1 MEKYSSYKDSGI
13 QWFGEIPSHWEVKRL
28 RNFLSIYSEKGHGNK
43 QLLSVTRENG
53 IIKRNAESKEE
64 NHNFVPDDLSGYKY
78 VRQGDF
84 VINKMKSW
92 QGSYGVSKYEGI
104 VSPAYYVCSLNFSNK
119 DFFSIAIR
127 SKAYIPFFLQYSKGI
142 RVDQWDLSTD
152 ALKEIPFILPPK
164 EEQDIMVSFLEKQ
177 TAEINNAIAQQQHM
191 IDLLNER
198 KQIIIQRAVTKGLDE
213 NVEMKDSGIEWIGE
227 IPAHWSIMKLR
238 AIGSTINGVSH
249 DSTYFGSG
257 FPFVSYSDVYKNP
270 SLPSEVCGLAKS
282 TKLEQAMFSVEEG
295 DVFFTRTSETAEE
308 IGFSSVCMNTI
319 EKAVFAG
326 FLIRFR
332 PDKGVLNK
340 NYSKYFFRSKM
351 LRNYFVKEMNLVTRA
366 SLSQGLLKGLPIIVP
381 SLQEQE
387 DISLYL
393 DNVTGKIDQ
402 AIERHQ
408 QMLSLLQERKQ
419 IIISEVVTG
428 KIKVS

>member
-1 MEKYSSYKDSGI
+1 MEKYSSYKDSGV
-13 QWFGEIPSHWEVKRL
+13 QWLGEIPNHWSLRKMKYAFVERSQKGFPKEPLLAATQSYGVIKKADYEVRTVEALKNL
-28 RNFLSIYSEKGHGNK
+28 RTLKLVEI
-43 QLLSVTRENG
+43 
-53 IIKRNAESKEE
+53 
-64 NHNFVPDDLSGYKY
+64 
-78 VRQGDF
+78 GDF
-84 VINKMKSW
+84 VISLRSF
-92 QGSYGVSKYEGI
+92 QGGI
-104 VSPAYYVCSLNFSNK
+104 EYSHCRGIISPAYTILTPTHITADYFKYLGKS
-119 DFFSIAIR
+119 SIFINLLK
-127 SKAYIPFFLQYSKGI
+127 STVTGI
-142 RVDQWDLSTD
+142 REGQNIDYNK
-152 ALKEIPFILPPK
+152 LKSEYMPIPPL
-164 EEQDIMVSFLEKQ
+164 EEQQSMATYLDKA
-177 TAEINNAIAQQQHM
+177 TAEIDKAIAQQQHM

-282 TKLEQAMFSVEEG
+282 TKLEQAIFSVEEG

>member
-1 MEKYSSYKDSGI
+1 MEKYLSYKDSGV
-13 QWFGEIPSHWEVKRL
+13 QWLGEIPSHWKVKKIRHI
-28 RNFLSIYSEKGHGNK
+28 LSLANEKTKESGGE
-43 QLLSVTRENG
+43 LLSLSQYAGVTPKTDSNVGIRAAEDTTGYNIVHKGQFVMNIMLAWNGSYAVSEYDG
-53 IIKRNAESKEE
+53 II
-64 NHNFVPDDLSGYKY
+64 
-78 VRQGDF
+78 
-84 VINKMKSW
+84 
-92 QGSYGVSKYEGI
+92 
-104 VSPAYYVCSLNFSNK
+104 SPAYCVF
-119 DFFSIAIR
+119 DFTRECDRRYYNYLLRMKVYSGAF
-127 SKAYIPFFLQYSKGI
+127 KTESKGI
-142 RVDQWDLSTD
+142 IDSRLRLYPQYFKNFPLIV
-152 ALKEIPFILPPK
+152 PPI
-164 EEQDIMVSFLEKQ
+164 EEQRSIATYLDKA
-177 TAEINNAIAQQQHM
+177 TAEIDRAIAQQQRM

-227 IPAHWSIMKLR
+227 IPVNWNVMKLR

-257 FPFVSYSDVYKNP
+257 FPFVSYSDVYKN
-270 SLPSEVCGLAKS
+270 STLPSKVCGLAKS
-282 TKLEQAMFSVEEG
+282 TNAEQAMFSVEEG

-319 EKAVFAG
+319 EKAIFAG

-332 PDKGVLNK
+332 SNKGVLYK
-340 NYSKYFFRSKM
+340 NYSKYFFRAKM

-366 SLSQGLLKGLPIIVP
+366 SLSQGLLKGLPVIVP
-381 SLQEQE
+381 SMQEQE
-387 DISLYL
+387 NIASYL
-393 DNVTGKIDQ
+393 DKVTGKIDQ

>member
-1 MEKYSSYKDSGI
+1 MEKYLSYKDSGV
-13 QWFGEIPSHWEVKRL
+13 QWLGEIPSHWKVKKIRHI
-28 RNFLSIYSEKGHGNK
+28 LSLANEKTKESGGE
-43 QLLSVTRENG
+43 LLSLSQYAGVTPKTDSNVGIRAAEDTTGYNIVHKGQFVMNIMLAWNGSYAVSEYDG
-53 IIKRNAESKEE
+53 II
-64 NHNFVPDDLSGYKY
+64 
-78 VRQGDF
+78 
-84 VINKMKSW
+84 
-92 QGSYGVSKYEGI
+92 
-104 VSPAYYVCSLNFSNK
+104 SPAYCVF
-119 DFFSIAIR
+119 DFTRECDRRYYNYLLRMKVYSGAF
-127 SKAYIPFFLQYSKGI
+127 KTESKGI
-142 RVDQWDLSTD
+142 IDSRLRLYPQYFKNFPLIV
-152 ALKEIPFILPPK
+152 PPI
-164 EEQDIMVSFLEKQ
+164 EEQRSIATYLDKA
-177 TAEINNAIAQQQHM
+177 TAEIDRAIAQQQRM

-227 IPAHWSIMKLR
+227 IPVNWNVMKLR

-257 FPFVSYSDVYKNP
+257 FPFVSYSDVYKN
-270 SLPSEVCGLAKS
+270 STLPSKVCGLAKS
-282 TKLEQAMFSVEEG
+282 TNAEQAMFSVEEG

-332 PDKGVLNK
+332 SNKGVLYK
-340 NYSKYFFRSKM
+340 NYSKYFFRAKM

-366 SLSQGLLKGLPIIVP
+366 SLSQGLLKGLPVIVP
-381 SLQEQE
+381 SMQEQE
-387 DISLYL
+387 NIASYL
-393 DNVTGKIDQ
+393 DKVTGKIDQ

>member
-1 MEKYSSYKDSGI
+1 MEKYSSYKDSGV
-13 QWFGEIPSHWEVKRL
+13 QWLGDIPSHWEVKKIRHI
-28 RNFLSIYSEKGHGNK
+28 LSLANEKTKESGGE
-43 QLLSVTRENG
+43 LLSLSQYVGVTKKTDSNVGIRAAEDTTGYNIVHKGQFVMNIMLAWNGSYAVSDYDG
-53 IIKRNAESKEE
+53 II
-64 NHNFVPDDLSGYKY
+64 
-78 VRQGDF
+78 
-84 VINKMKSW
+84 
-92 QGSYGVSKYEGI
+92 
-104 VSPAYYVCSLNFSNK
+104 SPAYCVF
-119 DFFSIAIR
+119 DFTRECDKRYYNYLLRMKVYSGAF
-127 SKAYIPFFLQYSKGI
+127 KTESKGI
-142 RVDQWDLSTD
+142 IDSRLRLYPQYFKNFPLIV
-152 ALKEIPFILPPK
+152 PPL
-164 EEQDIMVSFLEKQ
+164 EEQQAMASYLDKA
-177 TAEINNAIAQQQHM
+177 TAEIDKAIAQQQHM

-213 NVEMKDSGIEWIGE
+213 NVKMKDSGIEWIGE
-227 IPAHWSIMKLR
+227 IPAHWNLMKLR

-270 SLPSEVCGLAKS
+270 SLPTEIKGLAKS
-282 TKLEQAMFSVEEG
+282 TNFEQAIFSVEEG

-332 PDKGVLNK
+332 PSKGILSK
-340 NYSKYFFRSKM
+340 NYSKYFFRSNM

-381 SLQEQE
+381 SIQEQE
-387 DISLYL
+387 NIALYL
-393 DNVTGKIDQ
+393 DKVAGIIDK

-408 QMLSLLQERKQ
+408 QMHSLLQERKQ

>member
-1 MEKYSSYKDSGI
+1 M
-13 QWFGEIPSHWEVKRL
+13 
-28 RNFLSIYSEKGHGNK
+28 
-43 QLLSVTRENG
+43 
-53 IIKRNAESKEE
+53 
-64 NHNFVPDDLSGYKY
+64 
-78 VRQGDF
+78 
-84 VINKMKSW
+84 
-92 QGSYGVSKYEGI
+92 
-104 VSPAYYVCSLNFSNK
+104 
-119 DFFSIAIR
+119 
-127 SKAYIPFFLQYSKGI
+127 
-142 RVDQWDLSTD
+142 
-152 ALKEIPFILPPK
+152 
-164 EEQDIMVSFLEKQ
+164 
-177 TAEINNAIAQQQHM
+177 
-191 IDLLNER
+191 LNER

-227 IPAHWSIMKLR
+227 IPVNWNVMKLR

-257 FPFVSYSDVYKNP
+257 FPFVSYSDVYKN
-270 SLPSEVCGLAKS
+270 STLPSKVCGLAKS
-282 TKLEQAMFSVEEG
+282 TNAEQAMFSVEEG

-332 PDKGVLNK
+332 SNKGVLYK
-340 NYSKYFFRSKM
+340 NYSKYFFRAKM

-366 SLSQGLLKGLPIIVP
+366 SLSQGLLKGLPVIVP
-381 SLQEQE
+381 SMQEQE
-387 DISLYL
+387 NIASYL
-393 DNVTGKIDQ
+393 DKVTGKIDQ

>member
-1 MEKYSSYKDSGI
+1 MEKYLSYKDSGV
-13 QWFGEIPSHWEVKRL
+13 QWLGEIPSHWKVKKIRHI
-28 RNFLSIYSEKGHGNK
+28 LSLANEKTKESGGE
-43 QLLSVTRENG
+43 LLSLSQYAGVTPKTDSNVGIRAAEDTTGYNIVHKGQFVMNIMLAWNGSYAVSEYDG
-53 IIKRNAESKEE
+53 II
-64 NHNFVPDDLSGYKY
+64 
-78 VRQGDF
+78 
-84 VINKMKSW
+84 
-92 QGSYGVSKYEGI
+92 
-104 VSPAYYVCSLNFSNK
+104 SPAYCVF
-119 DFFSIAIR
+119 DFTRECDRRYYNYLLRMKVYSGAF
-127 SKAYIPFFLQYSKGI
+127 KTESKGI
-142 RVDQWDLSTD
+142 IDSRLRLYPQYFKNFPLIV
-152 ALKEIPFILPPK
+152 PPI
-164 EEQDIMVSFLEKQ
+164 EEQRSMATYLDKA
-177 TAEINNAIAQQQHM
+177 TAEIDRAIAQQQRM

-227 IPAHWSIMKLR
+227 IPVNWNVMKLR

-257 FPFVSYSDVYKNP
+257 FPFVSYTDVYKN
-270 SLPSEVCGLAKS
+270 STLPSKVCGLAKS
-282 TKLEQAMFSVEEG
+282 TNAEQAMFSVEEG

-332 PDKGVLNK
+332 SNKGVLYK
-340 NYSKYFFRSKM
+340 NYSKYFFRAKM

-366 SLSQGLLKGLPIIVP
+366 SLSQGLLKGLPVIVP
-381 SLQEQE
+381 SMQEQE
-387 DISLYL
+387 NIASYL
-393 DNVTGKIDQ
+393 DKVTGKIDQ